1 MEIHPDVEQFNAKL
15 DAGDTTLH
23 EPFVVT
29 DSMASM
35 EPEAKTLLLDH
46 LQQWKAAFPTSQF
59 YRTQDSVHAPI
70 RVPKIIN
77 SALVDLAASVVPQA
91 CQMATTNAR
100 LQSATD
106 APMLYGYAGYLT
118 SCSLPRDLGGTLRF
132 VFNGA
137 IRIIAVRTSEIS
149 KSARLPNKSHGKVS
163 ATEVGNAIL
172 DLADLGAEEGVNV
185 FKADL
190 VAGSMVYIPPGW
202 YVGVGRGPQAI
213 EEKTGEMMSGVI
225 ATCMPN
231 Y

>member
-1 MEIHPDVEQFNAKL
+1 MEIFPDVKHFKEKL

-35 EPEAKTLLLDH
+35 EPEAKQLLVDH

-70 RVPKIIN
+70 RVPKI
-77 SALVDLAASVVPQA
+77 SAALADLAASVVPQA

-163 ATEVGNAIL
+163 ATEVGNTIL
-172 DLADLGAEEGVNV
+172 DLADLEAEE
-185 FKADL
+185 
-190 VAGSMVYIPPGW
+190 
-202 YVGVGRGPQAI
+202 
-213 EEKTGEMMSGVI
+213 
-225 ATCMPN
+225 
-231 Y
+231 